1 MSGVTDSSCSYQ
13 YLADFLTV
21 SYLQYTLRIVFRN
34 IQFSREGR
42 GVCLP
47 EFHPV
52 TVLFW
57 IALLRSPS
65 HCHSRSLNDV
75 FMWEN
80 YCELYNTER
89 FKGENNTI
97 KSIDAEKAF
106 NKISPGFR
114 NGKSISLSDKNH
126 LPRNKS
132 NHMFNGKT
140 LEI

>member
-21 SYLQYTLRIVFRN
+21 SYLQYTLRMVSRN
-34 IQFSREGR
+34 IQFSREGE
-42 GVCLP
+42 GCLSSL

-57 IALLRSPS
+57 IALLHSPS
-65 HCHSRSLNDV
+65 HCHSRSLKDV

-80 YCELYNTER
+80 YCELYSTER

-106 NKISPGFR
+106 NKF
-114 NGKSISLSDKNH
+114 SLWTQNWKEH
-126 LPRNKS
+126 F
-132 NHMFNGKT
+132 FN
-140 LEI
+140 